1 MATWDACRQYVMVR
15 TLLLFLLLTC
25 SLSFPS
31 PAWSQT
37 TKRVVLQGFWW
48 DYWNNNYPFA
58 WANYLADLAPR
69 LRELGIDAVWIPPTI
84 KNEGGPTAVGYAPF
98 DHYDLGDKFQ
108 KGNVRTRLGTKDEL
122 LRMAAVLHA
131 NGMEVVQDIVFN
143 HIIGANVRDP
153 QAQDDQY
160 KIFRYT
166 SFVTPQFAGDSVD
179 YIGRRGRFPKNWVN
193 FHPNPWRGFGGNPGS
208 SLNDVTSAFF
218 GPDICFDPRA
228 YGGNRHCRQE
238 IR

>member
-69 LRELGIDAVWIPPTI
+69 LSELGIDAVWIPPTI
-84 KNEGGPTAVGYAPF
+84 KNEG
-98 DHYDLGDKFQ
+98 DLQQLAMRHLTTMTLVINSKR
-108 KGNVRTRLGTKDEL
+108 V
-122 LRMAAVLHA
+122 M
-131 NGMEVVQDIVFN
+131 
-143 HIIGANVRDP
+143 
-153 QAQDDQY
+153 
-160 KIFRYT
+160 
-166 SFVTPQFAGDSVD
+166 
-179 YIGRRGRFPKNWVN
+179 
-193 FHPNPWRGFGGNPGS
+193 
-208 SLNDVTSAFF
+208 SAL
-218 GPDICFDPRA
+218 A
-228 YGGNRHCRQE
+228 
-238 IR
+238 